1 MVAALGFSQ
10 DAPKQKKVKDQG
22 EYDIYTSVSKE
33 TDPNKKLALLA
44 TWKEKYPDSD
54 FKNERMLTELQAH
67 SQIAASTMG
76 AKPTP
81 ESLANG
87 EKAANTILSNLDT
100 YFAADVKPEKVS
112 DADWQK
118 ARSDT
123 EGTAHLTLGWIAM
136 QNKDY
141 PKAEQEFT
149 KVLQSN
155 GNNAQASYW
164 LGTVIALQRKVERQ
178 PEALYQF
185 ARAISVTGPGAL
197 PDPAK
202 KTTDEY
208 LAKAYKSYHGDPSGL
223 DDLKQKAAASAL
235 PPSGFTIESIND
247 IEKKKFANEEEFNKA
262 HPDIALW
269 RTLKATLTGDG
280 GEAYFEKMKG
290 ALVPGA

>member
-1 MVAALGFSQ
+1 MLNRISTAIVGAIVGLAMVAALGFAQ

-22 EYDIYTSVSKE
+22 EYDIYNSVSKE

-54 FKNERMLTELQAH
+54 FKNERMLTELQAY
-67 SQIAASTMG
+67 SQIAAGTMG

-87 EKAANTILSNLDT
+87 DKAANTILSNLDT
-100 YFAADVKPEKVS
+100 YFAAGVKPEKVS

-123 EGTAHLTLGWIAM
+123 EATAHLTLGWIAM

-149 KVLQSN
+149 KVLTLN

-185 ARAISVTGPGAL
+185 ARAIAVTGPGAL
-197 PDPAK
+197 PDAAK

-208 LAKAYKSYHGDPSGL
+208 L
-223 DDLKQKAAASAL
+223 
-235 PPSGFTIESIND
+235 T
-247 IEKKKFANEEEFNKA
+247 
-262 HPDIALW
+262 
-269 RTLKATLTGDG
+269 
-280 GEAYFEKMKG
+280 
-290 ALVPGA
+290 